1 VRGDRLN
8 LKRVERMAQDLY
20 RLRVPLPN
28 NPLKELNSY
37 VVMGDGRALLV
48 DLGFDMVECHDALK
62 AGLAELGLSFSDVDV
77 FITHGHPDHCGCIAR
92 VAEPGMRVLAGFPSS
107 SFLQQIL
114 CQEFKGFKRW
124 MADEDTYLQYR
135 RELAP
140 LAPGERAE
148 LIRELFDWGMGEI
161 VTPSLDL
168 PFTVLSEGDTVAVG
182 PWAFSVISVQGH
194 SPNHLCLYDR
204 KRRILIAGDQVL
216 PSITPNLAEF
226 SIGENVLSK
235 YLASFGKLETL
246 DVDLVLPAHREPYS
260 GLNVRI
266 AQLREHHAR
275 RSGEVAQAVR
285 DGNATAVQVAK
296 SVSWRNPIRNW
307 NDWPIKQKFFAVGE
321 TLAHLSYL
329 ESKGVVRVSTDG
341 GRVRFFAV

>member
-1 VRGDRLN
+1 
-8 LKRVERMAQDLY
+8 
-20 RLRVPLPN
+20 
-28 NPLKELNSY
+28 
-37 VVMGDGRALLV
+37 
-48 DLGFDMVECHDALK
+48 
-62 AGLAELGLSFSDVDV
+62 
-77 FITHGHPDHCGCIAR
+77 
-92 VAEPGMRVLAGFPSS
+92 
-107 SFLQQIL
+107 
-114 CQEFKGFKRW
+114 
-124 MADEDTYLQYR
+124 
-135 RELAP
+135 
-140 LAPGERAE
+140 
-148 LIRELFDWGMGEI
+148 
-161 VTPSLDL
+161 
-168 PFTVLSEGDTVAVG
+168 VAVG